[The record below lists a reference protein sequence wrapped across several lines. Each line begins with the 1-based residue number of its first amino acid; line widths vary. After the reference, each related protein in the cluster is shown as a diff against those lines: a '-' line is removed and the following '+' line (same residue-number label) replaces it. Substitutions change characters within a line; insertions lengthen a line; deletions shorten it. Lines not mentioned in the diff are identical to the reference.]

1 MCCLNLKCISVILK
15 AMSEQSY
22 VRLTD
27 SLVDKHT
34 HIEILYFQHVGIFAQ
49 VHTSMNAVEAWQR

>member
-34 HIEILYFQHVGIFAQ
+34 HIEILYFQQVGILSQ
-49 VHTSMNAVEAWQR
+49 VHTSMNAVKEWQR